1 MPYSPQTGRSPSL
14 WSLFCFLVAFIGSPL
29 SYAEKSID
37 FSPEEQAF
45 LDSNPAVVVGVE
57 VDWPPVD
64 YVVDGKHTGLAS
76 DYLRIIKEETGLDI
90 HIVQGFTWNELLTML
105 VEQRI
110 DLLPAIYKSES
121 REEQMN
127 FTSDYVTLRHYAFAL
142 ANRHDLKSMADL
154 NGQTIAV
161 LKGYSYLDNLREQY
175 PQIKILLVNSTIE
188 AIDAVITGQADSII
202 ESTALIGHYLKENN
216 IQGLNPVFAVKF
228 GINNVHMATRKD
240 LPILRDIIDKVLS
253 NIDKNTQQAIAQR
266 WVELSLPES
275 NGTQNN
281 LFTPQEQSY
290 LNKKRQLK
298 ACIDPSWYPYEGF
311 RNGKPSGMST
321 DYLKYFEEQIQ
332 IPINIVHTES
342 WPQTLEYTRLR
353 KCDFITLA
361 SDKPER
367 RKYLN
372 FATPHMTAPLALATQ
387 VDEVFFSDFSEL
399 IGKQIGIMRGYS
411 PGAEIREEH
420 PGIILIEYDSI
431 LEGLS
436 DVQSGSISGFLDSV
450 ATLSYQIQNSYPG
463 TLKISGKFDYDWS
476 FGIAAR
482 NDEPMLVEILDKVV
496 LGIPDSVHTS
506 IKNTWLG
513 VRYEQAVDYKT
524 LWQVVIGFGVIL
536 LLILVRYHRI
546 SQQRHEISAKNAEL
560 ATINKELEEQKA
572 SAQHMASHDLLTS
585 LPNRAQLLNHL
596 EHAIQLAYRQKS
608 KVAVLFI
615 DLDRFKYVN
624 DSLGHHIGDEL
635 LRSVSRVLAQRVRK
649 TDTLARIGGDE
660 FILVMEAFEDENS
673 PSLVAQSMI
682 DALKKPFSIAEHQ
695 FQISASVGIA
705 LYPDDSH
712 EIHTLIK
719 HADIAMYQAK
729 ELGRNQFRYYTQE
742 LSEKTEKRLEIESAL
757 RAALKHNQFRLVYQP
772 IINLRTSKVSH
783 AEALIRWDHP
793 VMGTISPVDFIP
805 IAEENGLIH
814 EIGLWVFRQACQQ
827 LREWRERGVGV
838 ASLSVNVS
846 SIQFQRNSLI
856 DNFKKILEQE
866 KVIASAINIEITE
879 SHLMDQTE
887 RNIAFLKALKNAG
900 HSISVDDFGVGYSSM
915 SYMKRLPLDVIK
927 IDRSFISDIPDDK
940 NDIQITQ
947 AIIALA
953 HNLGYASVAEGVENI
968 QQMEFLRKMGSHYAQ
983 GFFFSRP
990 LNTDEFE
997 DKVVTL
1003 NSHTAPT
1010 SYS

>member
-1 MPYSPQTGRSPSL
+1 MPYFLKTERSFSL
-14 WSLFCFLVAFIGSPL
+14 WPLFWFILAIVCAPYLHANSDIEFTAEELDFLN
-29 SYAEKSID
+29 
-37 FSPEEQAF
+37 
-45 LDSNPAVVVGVE
+45 SNPTIVVGAE

-64 YVVDGKHTGLAS
+64 YVVNGKHTGLAS
-76 DYLRIIKEETGLDI
+76 DYLRVIEDKTGLEL
-90 HIVQGFTWNELLTML
+90 HLVQGFTWNELLTML

-121 REEQMN
+121 REQQMH
-127 FTSDYVTLRHYAFAL
+127 FTSHYVTLRHYAFAL
-142 ANRHDLKSMADL
+142 TGRNDLKNITDL
-154 NGQTIAV
+154 YGKTIAIPN
-161 LKGYSYLDNLREQY
+161 GYSYLENLRENH
-175 PQIKILLVNSTIE
+175 PQINILIVNSTIE

-202 ESTALIGHYLKENN
+202 ESTALISHYLKENN
-216 IQGLNPVFAVKF
+216 IQGLKPVFAVQF
-228 GINNVHMATRKD
+228 GINDVHMAARQD
-240 LPILRDIIDKVLS
+240 LPILRDIIDKVLL
-253 NIDKNTQQAIAQR
+253 NMDKGSKKAIAKK
-266 WVELSLPES
+266 WIDATLPGAKLETS
-275 NGTQNN
+275 I
-281 LFTPQEQSY
+281 FTTEEQKY
-290 LNKKRQLK
+290 LNAKKELK

-311 RNGKPSGMST
+311 RNGKASGMST
-321 DYLKYFEEQIQ
+321 DYLKYFEKQLQ
-332 IPINIVHTES
+332 IPIYVVPTES
-342 WPQTLEYTRLR
+342 WTQTLNFARSR

-367 RKYLN
+367 RKFLN

-387 VDEVFFSDFSEL
+387 VEEVFFSDFSEL
-399 IGKQIGIMRGYS
+399 TGRQIGIMRGYS
-411 PGAEIREEH
+411 PGAAIKKQH
-420 PGIILIEYDSI
+420 PGINLIEYDSI
-431 LEGLS
+431 LDGLQ
-436 DVQSGSISGFLDSV
+436 DVQAGNIQGFLDSV

-482 NDEPMLVEILDKVV
+482 NDEPLLVEILDKVV
-496 LGIPDSVHTS
+496 LGIPDRVHTS

-524 LWQVVIGFGVIL
+524 VWQIVIGFGVVL
-536 LLILVRYHRI
+536 LLLLVRYRRI
-546 SQQRHEISAKNAEL
+546 SQHRHEIAAKNKEL
-560 ATINKELEEQKA
+560 ANINKELQEQKA

-585 LPNRAQLLNHL
+585 LPNRAQLLTHL
-596 EHAIQLAYRQKS
+596 EHAIQIAHRQNS

-635 LRSVSRVLAQRVRK
+635 LRSVSRVLTQRVRK

-660 FILVMEAFEDENS
+660 FILVMEAFEDEQS
-673 PSLVAQSMI
+673 PSFVAQNMI
-682 DALKKPFSIAEHQ
+682 DALKKPFTIGEHQ
-695 FQISASVGIA
+695 FQISASIGIA

-729 ELGRNQFRYYTQE
+729 DLGRNQFRYYTQE
-742 LSEKTEKRLEIESAL
+742 LSEKTEKRLEVESAL
-757 RAALKHNQFRLVYQP
+757 RQALQENQFRLVFQP

-793 VMGTISPVDFIP
+793 KLGTVSPVDFIS

-814 EIGLWVFRQACQQ
+814 EIGLWVMREACKQ
-827 LREWRERGVGV
+827 LRDWQERKVGV
-838 ASLSVNVS
+838 QALSVNVS

-856 DNFKKILEQE
+856 ENFKKILEE
-866 KVIASAINIEITE
+866 ERVEASSINIEITE

-887 RNIAFLKALKNAG
+887 RNIAFLNALKATG

-927 IDRSFISDIPDDK
+927 IDRSFIGDIPTDT

-947 AIIALA
+947 AIIGLAL
-953 HNLGYASVAEGVENI
+953 NLGYISVAEGVENI
-968 QQMEFLRKMGSHYAQ
+968 QQMEFLRKTGCHYAQ
-983 GFFFSRP
+983 GFFYSRP
-990 LNTDEFE
+990 LNPDKFE
-997 DKVVTL
+997 ERVEEL
-1003 NSHTAPT
+1003 NSYTAID
-1010 SYS
+1010 S

>member
-1 MPYSPQTGRSPSL
+1 MPYFLETERSFSL
-14 WSLFCFLVAFIGSPL
+14 WPLFWFILAIVCTPYLHANSDI
-29 SYAEKSID
+29 E
-37 FSPEEQAF
+37 FTPEERDF
-45 LDSNPAVVVGVE
+45 LNNNSTIVVGAE

-64 YVVDGKHTGLAS
+64 YVVNGKHTGLAS
-76 DYLRIIKEETGLDI
+76 DYLKVIKDTTGLEL

-121 REEQMN
+121 REKQMH
-127 FTSDYVTLRHYAFAL
+127 FTSDYVTLRHYAFAVTGR
-142 ANRHDLKSMADL
+142 NDLKKITDL
-154 NGQTIAV
+154 YGKTIAV
-161 LKGYSYLDNLREQY
+161 PNGYSYLTNLSEDH
-175 PQIKILLVNSTIE
+175 PQINTLIVNSTIE

-202 ESTALIGHYLKENN
+202 ESTALISHYLKENN
-216 IQGLNPVFAVKF
+216 IQGLKPVFAVQF
-228 GINNVHMATRKD
+228 GINDVHMATRQD
-240 LPILRDIIDKVLS
+240 LPILRDIIDKVLL
-253 NIDKNTQQAIAQR
+253 NMDKSSKKAIAKK
-266 WVELSLPES
+266 WIDASLPEAKFET
-275 NGTQNN
+275 NI
-281 LFTPQEQSY
+281 FTAEEQQY
-290 LNKKRQLK
+290 LNRKKELK

-311 RNGKPSGMST
+311 RNGKASGMST
-321 DYLKYFEEQIQ
+321 DYLKYFEEQLH
-332 IPINIVHTES
+332 IPINIVQTAS
-342 WPQTLEYTRLR
+342 WLQTLEYARLR
-353 KCDFITLA
+353 KCDLVTLA

-387 VDEVFFSDFSEL
+387 ADEVFFSDFSEL
-399 IGKQIGIMRGYS
+399 IGRQIGIMRGYS
-411 PGAEIREEH
+411 PGAAIKQQH

-431 LEGLS
+431 LDGLR
-436 DVQSGSISGFLDSV
+436 DVQSGKILGFLDSV
-450 ATLSYQIQNSYPG
+450 ATLSYQIQDSYPG

-476 FGIAAR
+476 FGVAAR
-482 NDEPMLVEILDKVV
+482 NDEPLLVEILDKVV

-524 LWQVVIGFGVIL
+524 VWQIVIGFGVIL
-536 LLILVRYHRI
+536 FLLLVRYRRI
-546 SQQRHEISAKNAEL
+546 SQHRHEISAKNAEL
-560 ATINKELEEQKA
+560 ASINQELQEQKA

-585 LPNRAQLLNHL
+585 LPNRAQLLHHL

-682 DALKKPFSIAEHQ
+682 DALKKPFTIAEHQ
-695 FQISASVGIA
+695 FQISASIGIA

-729 ELGRNQFRYYTQE
+729 DLGRNQFRYYTQE

-757 RAALKHNQFRLVYQP
+757 REALKQDQFRLVYQP

-793 VMGTISPVDFIP
+793 TMGTINPVDFIP

-814 EIGLWVFRQACQQ
+814 DIGLWVFRRACQQ
-827 LREWRERGVGV
+827 LREWQERGVGV
-838 ASLSVNVS
+838 PSLSVNVS

-856 DNFKKILEQE
+856 DNFKKILQQE
-866 KVIASAINIEITE
+866 SIPASAINIEITE

-887 RNIAFLKALKNAG
+887 RNIAFLNALKASG

-940 NDIQITQ
+940 NDVQITQ
-947 AIIALA
+947 AIIALS
-953 HNLGYASVAEGVENI
+953 HNLSYISVAEGVENI
-968 QQMEFLRKMGSHYAQ
+968 QQMEILRKMGCHYAQ
-983 GFFFSRP
+983 GYFYSRP
-990 LNTDEFE
+990 LNADEFE
-997 DKVVTL
+997 AKVETL
-1003 NSHTAPT
+1003 NS
-1010 SYS
+1010 YSETVS